1 MKRRMNAWLI
11 LLSMVLMLGGCGNEI
26 PDMTDEQMDLIGEY
40 AAITLLKY
48 DANNRS
54 RLVDLEQYKDTVE
67 KPQKESE
74 QSEEIQESKEPGSI
88 DNPLGED
95 GEAVMPEPP
104 VQLTLEEVLDL
115 PAGVK
120 MTYLGSGAYNRYPDA
135 EDKDIFFCLEATAGK
150 KLLVLE
156 FALENQS
163 AESVNV
169 DFFHKECQYRIK
181 GDDNYSRSALTTM
194 LLDDLASY
202 VGSISSGGRE
212 ELILLFEVDEEHAS
226 QDLNFSIKND
236 EDSYT
241 IPVK

>member
-1 MKRRMNAWLI
+1 MKRRMNVWLI
-11 LLSMVLMLGGCGNEI
+11 LLSMVLLLGGCGNEI
-26 PDMTDEQMDLIGEY
+26 PEMTDEQMDLIGEY

-48 DANNRS
+48 DADNRS
-54 RLVDLEQYKDTVE
+54 RLVDLEQYKEITE
-67 KPQKESE
+67 KPQTDPEP
-74 QSEEIQESKEPGSI
+74 SEEIGESNEPGSI
-88 DNPLGED
+88 DNPLGGN
-95 GEAVMPEPP
+95 GEAVTPEPP
-104 VQLTLEEVLDL
+104 VQLTIEEVLDL
-115 PAGVK
+115 PVGIK
-120 MTYLGSGAYNRYPDA
+120 MTYLGSGVYDRYPDA
-135 EDKDIFFCLEATAGK
+135 EDKDVFFCLDATAGK
-150 KLLVLE
+150 KLLILQ

-169 DFFHKECQYRIK
+169 DFFHKECKYRIK

-194 LLDDLASY
+194 FLDDLASY

-212 ELILLFEVDEEHAS
+212 ELILLFEVDEEHVS